1 MNSIPRS
8 GRYRVEREVL
18 DEQRLEEL
26 TKRKTLS
33 EIHKPLIDRL
43 KDSLR
48 CTLPKLKRSMMSS
61 FPVLYWLPKYSVWE
75 YGMPDLVSGISVGI
89 MHLPQ
94 GMAYALLASV
104 PPVFGLYTS
113 LYPAL
118 IYLFFGTSRHISIG
132 EYRIARKT
140 LNT

>member
-94 GMAYALLASV
+94 GM
-104 PPVFGLYTS
+104 T
-113 LYPAL
+113 
-118 IYLFFGTSRHISIG
+118 IIQN
-132 EYRIARKT
+132 E
-140 LNT
+140 